1 MAVQLAE
8 GIILEGYNALRT
20 GDVASLESMFTSYL
34 LDEFDRVGEMAFGN
48 PVAGYLSTALLRCEG
63 EDAGFLSFDTGRLA
77 VEVIYVKDWFRG
89 CGLATLALAD
99 LNRHCPQTLALKT
112 PCRPAARR
120 SPPGWSWTWRITH
133 RPRRLETR
141 KSSEPSNRESKQD
154 ARTRPG
160 RRVTRGGPASAAT
173 DKGFAATRTS
183 PSGCTRRPHACWEA
197 DRTAPQRVCREQRS

>member
-112 PCRPAARR
+112 PLSPGGEALAARLELDLADNTPAEAAR
-120 SPPGWSWTWRITH
+120 NEEVLRTIKQRVEAGCPHKARKTGD
-133 RPRRLETR
+133 PRRPCKRCYRQGLR
-141 KSSEPSNRESKQD
+141 RYANVAIGMHAKA
-154 ARTRPG
+154 ARML
-160 RRVTRGGPASAAT
+160 GG
-173 DKGFAATRTS
+173 
-183 PSGCTRRPHACWEA
+183 
-197 DRTAPQRVCREQRS
+197 